1 MNYSKQK
8 IWTLALSAAGVLT
21 AALLFVLCYG
31 SGTGKTLYGWVAA
44 LVCTELFVLVGLRFV
59 PAWTNEWFCPKP
71 ALLPDEG
78 REPPLLMA
86 KIFVSLLLAEG
97 ITLLLVFWL
106 RTLLGEAES
115 FWADLSFW
123 TSLDSRHYLDIARDG
138 YLSEG
143 DLGRVVQLV
152 FLPGY
157 PVLIGLVDK
166 VVGNTLISGLLVSH
180 LSFAGAGCVIYRLL
194 RLDHSRKTALRALKY
209 LVLLPGAFFFAAP
222 MSESLFLLLCAACIY
237 CARTGRWV
245 LGCFFGGY
253 AAFTRSPGLSLL
265 VVLLLEA
272 LALLRREKDAKRFL
286 RRCAGLLLVLAG
298 FGVYCLINWK
308 VSGNAF
314 QFMVYQRDHWHQQ
327 MGWFFNTA
335 AYQLEN
341 AVSAGPHSPEF
352 WGLWIPNLAA
362 LFGVLLLMIGAAR
375 KMRPSYTAWFL
386 AYYTAAMGATWLLS
400 APRYLIGLLPVPLAA
415 ALAADRESR
424 DLALTILCLVL
435 SPLYLCAFV
444 LRWNVW

>member
-1 MNYSKQK
+1 MKYSKQK
-8 IWTLALSAAGVLT
+8 IWNRALSAAGVLT
-21 AALLFVLCYG
+21 AALLFVFFYG

-59 PAWTNEWFCPKP
+59 PAWTDQWFCPKP
-71 ALLPDEG
+71 VLPPDEG
-78 REPPLLMA
+78 REPPFLMA

-97 ITLLLVFWL
+97 VTLLLVFWL
-106 RTLLGEAES
+106 RTLLGDAES

-123 TSLDSRHYLDIARDG
+123 TNLDSRHYLDIAREG

-143 DLGRVVQLV
+143 EWGRVVQLV

-286 RRCAGLLLVLAG
+286 RRCAGLLLVPAG

-341 AVSAGPHSPEF
+341 AVVSGPHSPEL

-362 LFGVLLLMIGAAR
+362 LFGGLLLMIGAAR